1 MGKVF
6 FRKCV
11 SYVIFVFLFIS
22 LFEISSAQLI
32 ISEADP
38 NRGFIEFENISDV
51 PLDMNNYTFR
61 SNNRGFLGIDRIIM
75 PGENISYTWPHFT
88 NSFGEFSIHN
98 IGQFN
103 ADNYVDYVIW
113 SDRDTTT
120 QELTFA
126 VQAGVWDGM
135 TRYLTPPPIQ
145 DPTINL
151 DHTTLSQLNFAARN
165 GLETNS
171 LTWGLAENSLHR
183 DALCFDQSFGI
194 NERVLYEESN
204 GYFDYEAETLIRSN
218 QLITSTSKVDY
229 DSSAE
234 VILENGFEIQQGAE
248 FEAFIDG
255 CNIGTEGIHE

>member
-1 MGKVF
+1 LGKVF
-6 FRKCV
+6 FRKWV
-11 SYVIFVFLFIS
+11 SYVIFVFLFMS
-22 LFEISSAQLI
+22 LFEVSSAQLI

-135 TRYLTPPPIQ
+135 TRYLTPPPVQ
-145 DPTINL
+145 NHTSNPA
-151 DHTTLSQLNFAARN
+151 HTTLSQLNFAARN
-165 GLETNS
+165 GLE
-171 LTWGLAENSLHR
+171 
-183 DALCFDQSFGI
+183 Q
-194 NERVLYEESN
+194 
-204 GYFDYEAETLIRSN
+204 
-218 QLITSTSKVDY
+218 
-229 DSSAE
+229 
-234 VILENGFEIQQGAE
+234 IL
-248 FEAFIDG
+248 
-255 CNIGTEGIHE
+255 